1 MSYYERMNATMNAL
15 VLEEDARLAYREVSF
30 PERPGQEWA
39 LLKVAGSGICGSDIQ
54 RGFEGKSYLY
64 PLIMGHEFS
73 AVVEEPGSSGEY
85 SRGDRVTAFPL
96 LPCYRCIPCQSGE
109 YAQCTDYDYLGSRRD
124 GAFAEYVYVPE
135 KNLFRLPD
143 HVDLVHAA
151 MTEPAAVALHG
162 VGRLEIDPGYTAAVY
177 GAGPIGNMVAQWL
190 RISGCR
196 QVILIDIDRRKIALA
211 REMGFDTVDSKEN
224 DPVEAVHELTRG
236 YGADCVVESCGLPV
250 TFLQAVKSTGRG
262 GQTVFLGNIVGTFSI
277 GEKDFSN
284 ILRKEIVIRGTWN
297 SKVTPKGKDDW
308 STVLEYM
315 DRELDVASLISHTPP
330 LSEGKEMFQAA
341 VDKSEYVNKVIFDLT
356 SGK

>member
-15 VLEEDARLAYREVSF
+15 VLEEDARLVYREVNF
-30 PERPGQEWA
+30 PERPGEEWA
-39 LLKVAGSGICGSDIQ
+39 LLKIAGSGICGSDIQ
-54 RGFEGKSYLY
+54 RGFEGKSYFY

-135 KNLFRLPD
+135 KNLFRLPG
-143 HVDLVHAA
+143 HVDLIHAA

-162 VGRLEIDPGYTAAVY
+162 VGRLEIDPGCTAAVY

-196 QVILIDIDRRKIALA
+196 QVILIDIDRRKIDLA

-330 LSEGKEMFQAA
+330 LSEGKEMFQAV
-341 VDKSEYVNKVIFDLT
+341 VDKSGYVNKVIFDLT
-356 SGK
+356 GE